1 MDTRIMLPA
10 TSAMVPQFNSLRIRN
25 RRSWCWECSRW
36 LKSQKMWVD
45 YELTDWE
52 NEKKTIFL
60 KIVLLEMYP
69 PILLLDDY
77 FLFQTSKTHNDL
89 RRERLSQWSEVKMVK
104 NKSLQDLQT
113 FLEYVLV
120 ILWLWSWNGQN
131 LENLLWPGLLCLDW
145 YSWYSSFQ

>member
-1 MDTRIMLPA
+1 M
-10 TSAMVPQFNSLRIRN
+10 
-25 RRSWCWECSRW
+25 
-36 LKSQKMWVD
+36 
-45 YELTDWE
+45 
-52 NEKKTIFL
+52 
-60 KIVLLEMYP
+60 VLLEMYP

-120 ILWLWSWNGQN
+120 ILWL
-131 LENLLWPGLLCLDW
+131 
-145 YSWYSSFQ
+145 

>member
-1 MDTRIMLPA
+1 M
-10 TSAMVPQFNSLRIRN
+10 
-25 RRSWCWECSRW
+25 
-36 LKSQKMWVD
+36 
-45 YELTDWE
+45 
-52 NEKKTIFL
+52 IFL

-77 FLFQTSKTHNDL
+77 FLFQTIKTHNDL

-120 ILWLWSWNGQN
+120 ILWL
-131 LENLLWPGLLCLDW
+131 
-145 YSWYSSFQ
+145 

>member
-1 MDTRIMLPA
+1 M
-10 TSAMVPQFNSLRIRN
+10 
-25 RRSWCWECSRW
+25 
-36 LKSQKMWVD
+36 
-45 YELTDWE
+45 
-52 NEKKTIFL
+52 IFL

-120 ILWLWSWNGQN
+120 ILWL
-131 LENLLWPGLLCLDW
+131 
-145 YSWYSSFQ
+145 